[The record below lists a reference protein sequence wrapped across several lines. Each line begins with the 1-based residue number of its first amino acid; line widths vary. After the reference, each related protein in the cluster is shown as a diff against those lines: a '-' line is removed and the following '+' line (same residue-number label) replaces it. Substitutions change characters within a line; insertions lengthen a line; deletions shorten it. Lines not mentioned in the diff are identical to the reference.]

1 MAVDC
6 FPLSRRCHTLTL
18 FALLGWVACVCDI
31 ALPPPLVVVVVL
43 FPSFPPRGSFLATSP
58 PRRHINSTPLLLL
71 SALSPNLGS
80 LPAPPNLS
88 HLIACAVS
96 TRARYLTLPRRLS
109 SCSAVILRSDEARA
123 PSLCL
128 SSPLHDSAPPP
139 PIWKHPARPRRFGES
154 RTPHFVSPRLP
165 PRFDSGQHSTSTSI
179 APTTRGLCLPGHA
192 SPYPRHALPSALA
205 FPPPPLHITPP
216 FVSPPPRLGPTP
228 PAGPSAQTGSAADAL
243 SGAH

>member
-154 RTPHFVSPRLP
+154 RTPHCVSPR
-165 PRFDSGQHSTSTSI
+165 
-179 APTTRGLCLPGHA
+179 
-192 SPYPRHALPSALA
+192 
-205 FPPPPLHITPP
+205 
-216 FVSPPPRLGPTP
+216 PPPRV
-228 PAGPSAQTGSAADAL
+228 D
-243 SGAH
+243 SG